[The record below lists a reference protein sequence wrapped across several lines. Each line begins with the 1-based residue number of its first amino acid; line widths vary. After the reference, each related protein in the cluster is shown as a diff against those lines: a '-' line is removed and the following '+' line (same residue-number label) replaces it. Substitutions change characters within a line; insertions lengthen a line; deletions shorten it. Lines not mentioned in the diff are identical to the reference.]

1 MQIAQVPDRHE
12 PDSAGEIDYSY
23 IFDVLEREGYDGYI
37 GLEYN
42 PAGKVADVRLSWLFT
57 YCRVNMIQ
65 HRKKLFCLFVFNN
78 N

>member
-42 PAGKVADVRLSWLFT
+42 PAGKVADVRLS
-57 YCRVNMIQ
+57 
-65 HRKKLFCLFVFNN
+65 
-78 N
+78 